1 MASSSADPIITPEL
15 PSSKHD
21 ENGNNNDNEGNDI
34 AVETVSKRVKINHF
48 FNSKSNGIK
57 LSSPKPK
64 NQRCNVCKQG
74 LENIPM
80 YNGHPNNSN
89 EEFIALTDDKL
100 SVFTGKEEQ
109 FNDQDDFPTH
119 KVIWL
124 ICH

>member
-1 MASSSADPIITPEL
+1 MASSSVDPIIIPEL
-15 PSSKHD
+15 SGSKHE
-21 ENGNNNDNEGNDI
+21 ENGNNNDNESNDI
-34 AVETVSKRVKINHF
+34 VVETVSKRVKINHF
-48 FNSKSNGIK
+48 VNSKSNGIK

-64 NQRCNVCKQG
+64 NQRCTVCKQA

-119 KVIWL
+119 KVTWL
-124 ICH
+124 IC